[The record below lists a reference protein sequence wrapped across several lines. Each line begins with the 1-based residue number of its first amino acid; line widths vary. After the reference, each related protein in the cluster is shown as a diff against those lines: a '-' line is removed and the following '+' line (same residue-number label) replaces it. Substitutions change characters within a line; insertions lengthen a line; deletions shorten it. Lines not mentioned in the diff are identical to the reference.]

1 MQPNLKVEITSPKGI
16 IFSGFCYLAV
26 VPSIAGDLGVMLGHE
41 IVVTNLREGEVVL
54 FDEKNNEI
62 KKFVVKSG
70 FSKVQE
76 DGSLLVLI
84 D

>member
-1 MQPNLKVEITSPKGI
+1 MQPSLKVEIISPNQI
-16 IFSGFCYLAV
+16 IFSGFCHLAV
-26 VPSIAGDLGVMLGHE
+26 VPSVAGDLGIMLGHE
-41 IVVTNLREGEVVL
+41 IVVTNLREGEIIL
-54 FDEKNNEI
+54 FDEKNQEI
-62 KKFVVKSG
+62 QKLPIKSG

>member
-1 MQPNLKVEITSPKGI
+1 MQPNLKVEITSPSGVV
-16 IFSGFCYLAV
+16 FNGFCHLAV
-26 VPSIAGDLGVMLGHE
+26 IPSVAGDLGVMLGHE

-54 FDEKNNEI
+54 FDDKNNEI
-62 KKFVVKSG
+62 KKFAVKSG

-76 DGSLLVLI
+76 DGSLLILI